1 VIKSM
6 SLKRSHDVN
15 MNLNLKLN
23 SNSNLNLSLNGYE
36 EGHYVYMIRCKDQ
49 SLYTG
54 YTTNVKRRIQIHLE
68 GKGAKYTRGRGPFQL
83 VFVETFQDK
92 SEAMKR
98 EAEIKKYPRHK
109 KTELITEGEW
119 KNELEST

>member
-1 VIKSM
+1 M
-6 SLKRSHDVN
+6 SLKSSHNVN
-15 MNLNLKLN
+15 LVSLSFDLDSNGKKNLELNLND
-23 SNSNLNLSLNGYE
+23 YE
-36 EGHYVYMIRCKDQ
+36 EGHYVYIIRCKDQ

-54 YTTNVKRRIQIHLE
+54 YTTNVKRRLQVHSE

-83 VFVETFQDK
+83 VLVETFQEK

-98 EAEIKKYPRHK
+98 EAEIKRYPRHK